1 MYYKDFDKNG
11 SVDPIFSFYIQ
22 GKRYPYLTR
31 DELVG
36 QLPMMRKRFADFK
49 SYADFTMDDLFQNN
63 ELKDAGHL
71 VADYMATTCF
81 LSTQNGKFTVAQL
94 PVQVQYSPVYTIDT
108 LDFNHD
114 GNNDLLL
121 CGNNSHA
128 KIRLGKFDANYG
140 ALLAGDG
147 KGNFTYIKQNESGF
161 NIWGD
166 VRSCIQINDKIYFGI
181 NGKGLISYELLK
193 QKK

>member
-1 MYYKDFDKNG
+1 
-11 SVDPIFSFYIQ
+11 
-22 GKRYPYLTR
+22 
-31 DELVG
+31 
-36 QLPMMRKRFADFK
+36 MMRKRFADFK